1 MKTKAVSLALQGGGS
16 HGAFTW
22 GVLDRL
28 LEDER
33 IALGGVSGASAGA
46 INAVVLAHGLTAGG
60 RAGARAALTR
70 FWESVMTNPPFD
82 LRTHNG
88 VASPRASNPA
98 VESLLMMSRF
108 LSPYQFNP
116 LNVNP
121 LGEILA
127 SQIDFERLR
136 ARCEL
141 ELFIA
146 ATEVSSG
153 MPRTFRTREL
163 TADMLL
169 ASACVPSLHHPVN
182 IDGAAYWDGGLTANP
197 PLRPLLYQCEAA
209 DILIVLLQPS
219 RRLET
224 PKTAEDIW
232 RRFNEISFSS
242 ALFSELQGIALAKQE
257 AERHQ
262 LPSVGRLERRLKR
275 LNMHCIS
282 PPAAVSRMHPLSRL
296 DTHSTLIKMLHHEGR
311 AQAATWLEENF
322 RWIGKRSTFSFAPH
336 LIAAPAG

>member
-1 MKTKAVSLALQGGGS
+1 MKTKSVSLALQGGGS

-28 LEDER
+28 LEEER
-33 IALGGVSGASAGA
+33 VALDGISGASAGA
-46 INAVVLAHGLTAGG
+46 VNAVVLAHGLTADG
-60 RAGARAALTR
+60 RAGARSALTR

-82 LRTHNG
+82 VRTHNG
-88 VASPRASNPA
+88 AAASASNVA
-98 VESLLMMSRF
+98 VETLLMVSRF

-121 LGEILA
+121 LSEILA
-127 SQIDFERLR
+127 SQIDFDRLR
-136 ARCEL
+136 AQCKL

-153 MPRTFRTREL
+153 MPRIFRTREL
-163 TADMLL
+163 TIDALL
-169 ASACVPSLHHPVN
+169 ASACVPSLHHPVT
-182 IDGAAYWDGGLTANP
+182 IDGVAYWDGGLTANP

-224 PKTAEDIW
+224 PKSAEDIW

-242 ALFSELQGIALAKQE
+242 ALFSELQGIALAKRE
-257 AERHQ
+257 AEREQ
-262 LPSVGRLERRLKR
+262 RFSFGRLERRLRR

-282 PPAAVSRMHPLSRL
+282 PPEAVGRMHPLSRM
-296 DTHSTLIKMLHHEGR
+296 DTHSALIKMLHREGR
-311 AQAATWLEENF
+311 EQAGAWLEENF
-322 RWIGKRSTFSFAPH
+322 RLIGKRSTFSFAPH
-336 LIAAPAG
+336 LTPAPVG

>member
-1 MKTKAVSLALQGGGS
+1 MLVSIESNNKTKAISLALQGGGS

-28 LEDER
+28 LEEER
-33 IALGGVSGASAGA
+33 VALDGISGASAGA
-46 INAVVLAHGLTAGG
+46 INAAVLAHGLTEDG
-60 RAGARAALTR
+60 RAGARAALAR

-82 LRTHNG
+82 VRTHG
-88 VASPRASNPA
+88 GASAPGASNPV

-121 LGEILA
+121 LRELLA
-127 SQIDFERLR
+127 SQIDFGRLR
-136 ARCEL
+136 AQRKL

-146 ATEVSSG
+146 ATEVGSG
-153 MPRTFRTREL
+153 MPRIFRTREL
-163 TADMLL
+163 TLDMLL
-169 ASACVPSLHHPVN
+169 ASACVPSLHHPVD
-182 IDGAAYWDGGLTANP
+182 IDGVAYWDGGLTANP
-197 PLRPLLYQCEAA
+197 PLRSLLYQCEAA

-257 AERHQ
+257 AERH
-262 LPSVGRLERRLKR
+262 P
-275 LNMHCIS
+275 
-282 PPAAVSRMHPLSRL
+282 
-296 DTHSTLIKMLHHEGR
+296 
-311 AQAATWLEENF
+311 
-322 RWIGKRSTFSFAPH
+322 
-336 LIAAPAG
+336 